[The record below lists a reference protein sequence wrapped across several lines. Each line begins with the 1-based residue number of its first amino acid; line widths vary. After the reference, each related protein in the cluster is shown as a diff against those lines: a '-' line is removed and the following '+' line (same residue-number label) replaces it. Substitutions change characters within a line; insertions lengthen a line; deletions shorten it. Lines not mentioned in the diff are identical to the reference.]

1 MTLRNRMIKSAA
13 WYATTRVWMGV
24 LQWGVG
30 ILLARLLMPKDYGL
44 FAMALSVVAVLEL
57 LQSFGLGVAIVQRQ
71 DLKRRHHNAI
81 FWTMLAL
88 SVGIALVAI
97 VAATVAAHVYSEPRL
112 IWMVRLLALSFIFD
126 SFGMVP
132 YNLLTKEIEFRGRS
146 LAEAGAVVVSS
157 LVALAMGYLGFAF
170 WALVVAHLVR
180 SFVRS
185 IGMALACRWWPGFE
199 VSFEKMREIVAFGLR
214 ITGSHVI
221 HVLSGTV
228 QTGILARSL
237 GAGDLGIYSM
247 AGSLGKRNPLH
258 KVSTS
263 VLNQLSLP
271 VFSKLQH
278 DDAYLRRHFLKLSK
292 YLAAI
297 AIPLQLGMA
306 LVAQDMVL
314 LLLTVK
320 WLAIVPFVQIFSVG
334 GILDIMPLPST
345 PLLTARGKSKMLV
358 RLAMFHASVM
368 TLAYF
373 VGSHWGLRGV
383 AIAWFGSFTV
393 VRAVLLWLSLREIKV
408 PVGEYLGTI
417 ASPVVAALG
426 MTAVVLLVQP
436 FVPGLSGSI
445 ERLALS
451 VGAGAVAYGTL
462 LLLFDRSFGR
472 ELRGILLEMLPWRST
487 RKADA

>member
-1 MTLRNRMIKSAA
+1 MIRSAA
-13 WYATTRVWMGV
+13 WYASTRVWMGV

-44 FAMALSVVAVLEL
+44 FAMALSVVALLEL
-57 LQSFGLGVAIVQRQ
+57 LQSLGLGVSIVQRQ

-88 SVGIALVAI
+88 SVGIALVAT
-97 VAATVAAHVYSEPRL
+97 VAASVAAHVYNEPRL
-112 IWMVRLLALSFIFD
+112 IWMVRLLAISFIFD

-146 LAEAGAVVVSS
+146 LAEAIAVVVSS
-157 LVALAMGYLGFAF
+157 LVALALGYFGFAF
-170 WALVVAHLVR
+170 WALVIAHVIR

-185 IGMALACRWWPGFE
+185 IGMAVACRWWPGLE
-199 VSFEKMREIVAFGLR
+199 VGFEKMREIVVFGLR
-214 ITGSHVI
+214 VTGAHVI
-221 HVLSGTV
+221 QVLAGTV
-228 QTGILARSL
+228 QTGILGRSL

-247 AGSLGKRNPLH
+247 ASSLGKRNPLH

-306 LVAQDMVL
+306 LVALDIVL
-314 LLLTVK
+314 LLLTAK
-320 WLAIVPFVQIFSVG
+320 WLAIVPFVRIFAVG

-373 VGSHWGLRGV
+373 VGSHWGLMGV
-383 AIAWFGSFTV
+383 AVAWFGSFII
-393 VRAVLLWLSLREIKV
+393 VRAVLLWLSLREIQV
-408 PVGEYLGTI
+408 PVREYFGTI
-417 ASPVVAALG
+417 APPVLAALG
-426 MTAVVLLVQP
+426 MTAVVLLLQP
-436 FVPGLSGSI
+436 FVPGLPGSV
-445 ERLALS
+445 ERLSLT

-462 LLLFDRSFGR
+462 LLLLDRSFGR
-472 ELRGILLEMLPWRST
+472 ELRGILLEMLPWSST

>member
-1 MTLRNRMIKSAA
+1 MNLRSRMIRSAA
-13 WYATTRVWMGV
+13 WYASTRVWMGL

-44 FAMALSVVAVLEL
+44 FAMAISVVAVLEL
-57 LQSFGLGVAIVQRQ
+57 LQSLGLGVSIVQRQ
-71 DLKRRHHNAI
+71 DLKRKHHNAI
-81 FWTMLAL
+81 FWTMFAL
-88 SVGIALVAI
+88 SVGIALIAT
-97 VAATVAAHVYSEPRL
+97 VAASVAAHVYSEPRL
-112 IWMVRLLALSFIFD
+112 IWMVRLLAISFIFD

-146 LAEAGAVVVSS
+146 LAEGCAVVVSS
-157 LVALAMGYLGFAF
+157 LVALALGYFGFAF
-170 WALVVAHLVR
+170 WALVVAHVIRSLVR
-180 SFVRS
+180 SV
-185 IGMALACRWWPGFE
+185 GMALACRWWPGFE
-199 VSFEKMREIVAFGLR
+199 VSFEKMREIVTFGLR
-214 ITGSHVI
+214 VTGAHVI
-221 HVLSGTV
+221 QVLAGTV
-228 QTGILARSL
+228 QTGILGRSL

-314 LLLTVK
+314 LLLTAK
-320 WLAIVPFVQIFSVG
+320 WIAIVPFVRIFSVG

-345 PLLTARGKSKMLV
+345 PLLTARGKSKLLV
-358 RLAMFHASVM
+358 RLAMFHATVV

-373 VGSHWGLRGV
+373 VGSHWGLMGV
-383 AIAWFGSFTV
+383 AVAWFGSFTV
-393 VRAVLLWLSLREIKV
+393 VRTVLLWLSLREIEV
-408 PVGEYLGTI
+408 PFRQYFAAI
-417 ASPVVAALG
+417 APPVLAALG

-436 FVPGLSGSI
+436 FVPGLPGSV
-445 ERLALS
+445 ERLALT
-451 VGAGAVAYGTL
+451 VGAGAVAYGL
-462 LLLFDRSFGR
+462 LLLLLDRSFGR
-472 ELRGILLEMLPWRST
+472 ELKGILLELLPGGSA